1 MDTRRLGTLVALG
14 LSLLWS
20 GSALAEGERKSLD
33 DLLVEKGVISKDEAA
48 SVQGRKFA
56 AWVDRMTFSGDLR
69 VRHESFWKDPN
80 SDRHRERFRLR
91 LGSELKMQDLTVGIR
106 LASGTGD
113 QISTNQSEDN
123 LFSEKGLWIDRAYL
137 RWQGSGSKWLTLTG
151 GKMPNPFF
159 TVYSTDAMWDEDVT
173 PEGFAENLSFS
184 LGGGTALFANLGQF
198 VLDEDASG
206 SLSTD
211 QWLFGQQIGVAVE
224 PIKDIKTTLAAAYYN
239 FVNVEN
245 GNFGQVTCL
254 SGNTRAAGACPTTLI
269 NDYNVL
275 DVTGLIALKLGSLPL
290 SVMGDYVL
298 NTADPKDAAGNETKD
313 SGYQAGLILGKASD
327 PSTWEAAYF
336 YKLMGT
342 DATVADVADAD
353 FGDGGTDR
361 KGHIVWVA
369 YNPTKALTAK
379 VKFFR
384 TERLDKT
391 AAKDDIDRLQADLV
405 VKF

>member
-1 MDTRRLGTLVALG
+1 MGRRMATLAGVLVACWASPTFAG
-14 LSLLWS
+14 E
-20 GSALAEGERKSLD
+20 GSKSLD
-33 DLLVEKGVISKDEAA
+33 ELLVEKGVISKEEAA

-56 AWVDRMTFSGDLR
+56 AWVDRMTFAGDLR

-113 QISTNQSEDN
+113 QISTNQSEDS

-173 PEGFAENLSFS
+173 PEGFAENLSFT
-184 LGGGTALFANLGQF
+184 LGGGTALFVNLGQF

-224 PIKDIKTTLAAAYYN
+224 PAKDIKTTLAAAYYN

-275 DVTGLIALKLGSLPL
+275 DVTALVALKLGSLPL
-290 SVMGDYVL
+290 AVMGDYLL
-298 NTADPKDAAGNETKD
+298 NTADPKDVLGNTTKD
-313 SGYQAGLILGKASD
+313 SGYQAGFILGKASD

-336 YKLMGT
+336 CKLMGT
-342 DATVADVADAD
+342 DATVADLADAD

-391 AAKDDIDRLQADLV
+391 ATKDDINRLQADLV

>member
-1 MDTRRLGTLVALG
+1 MATLAGVLVACWASPTFAG
-14 LSLLWS
+14 E
-20 GSALAEGERKSLD
+20 GSKSLD
-33 DLLVEKGVISKDEAA
+33 ELLVEKGVISKDEAA

-173 PEGFAENLSFS
+173 PEGFAENLSFT

-224 PIKDIKTTLAAAYYN
+224 PAKDIKTTLAAAYYN

-275 DVTGLIALKLGSLPL
+275 DVTALVALKLGSLPL
-290 SVMGDYVL
+290 AVMGDYLL
-298 NTADPKDAAGNETKD
+298 NTADPKDVLGNTTKD
-313 SGYQAGLILGKASD
+313 SGYQAGFILGKASD

-336 YKLMGT
+336 CKLMGT
-342 DATVADVADAD
+342 DATVADLADAD

-391 AAKDDIDRLQADLV
+391 ATKDDIDRLQADLV

>member
-1 MDTRRLGTLVALG
+1 
-14 LSLLWS
+14 
-20 GSALAEGERKSLD
+20 
-33 DLLVEKGVISKDEAA
+33 
-48 SVQGRKFA
+48 
-56 AWVDRMTFSGDLR
+56 
-69 VRHESFWKDPN
+69 
-80 SDRHRERFRLR
+80 
-91 LGSELKMQDLTVGIR
+91 
-106 LASGTGD
+106 
-113 QISTNQSEDN
+113 
-123 LFSEKGLWIDRAYL
+123 
-137 RWQGSGSKWLTLTG
+137 
-151 GKMPNPFF
+151 
-159 TVYSTDAMWDEDVT
+159 
-173 PEGFAENLSFS
+173 
-184 LGGGTALFANLGQF
+184 
-198 VLDEDASG
+198 
-206 SLSTD
+206 
-211 QWLFGQQIGVAVE
+211 
-224 PIKDIKTTLAAAYYN
+224 LAAVYYN
-239 FVNVEN
+239 FVNVES

-290 SVMGDYVL
+290 SVMGDYIL
-298 NTADPKDAAGNETKD
+298 NTANPKDAAGNETKD

-336 YKLMGT
+336 CKLMGT

-369 YNPTKALTAK
+369 YSPTKALMAK

-391 AAKDDIDRLQADLV
+391 AAKDDIDRLQADLA

>member
-1 MDTRRLGTLVALG
+1 MAALAGVLVACWASPTFAG
-14 LSLLWS
+14 E
-20 GSALAEGERKSLD
+20 GSKSLD

-69 VRHESFWKDPN
+69 VRHESMWKDPN

-106 LASGTGD
+106 LASGTGE
-113 QISTNQSEDN
+113 QTSTNQSEDN
-123 LFSEKGLWIDRAYL
+123 LFSEKQVWIDRAYL

-173 PEGFAENLSFS
+173 PEGFAEKLSFTV
-184 LGGGTALFANLGQF
+184 GGTALFANLGQF

-224 PIKDIKTTLAAAYYN
+224 PTKDVKTTLAAAYYN

-254 SGNTRAAGACPTTLI
+254 SGNTRTSTCASPLLATGVLL

-275 DVTGLIALKLGSLPL
+275 DVTALIALKLGSLPL

-342 DATVADVADAD
+342 DATVADLSDAD

-391 AAKDDIDRLQADLV
+391 ATKDDIDRLQADLV